1 MKKFIALLMAALL
14 AMTLFA
20 GCANGDANTD
30 AGNDTETQEPE
41 APKGNDLS
49 GETVEALIEKIYEQK
64 MPEFA
69 LMTMPVD
76 LADAE
81 ATAWLTGMA
90 ACLMLALVLVF
101 PAPRA
106 EFAGVQ
112 PAPRMATMSLKETAA
127 PLAELA
133 LEWDGKSELT
143 VSGGTLEYGEDSVVW
158 QVFEEGEYTL
168 TARRGLRTRTVTYTV
183 NVTED
188 GLSVLKA
195 R

>member
-1 MKKFIALLMAALL
+1 MFDDNTKAAWQGITPSADLKQRVLVQPPAKVVAFPAKKLSRMASL
-14 AMTLFA
+14 
-20 GCANGDANTD
+20 
-30 AGNDTETQEPE
+30 
-41 APKGNDLS
+41 
-49 GETVEALIEKIYEQK
+49 
-64 MPEFA
+64 
-69 LMTMPVD
+69 
-76 LADAE
+76 
-81 ATAWLTGMA
+81 A

-106 EFAGVQ
+106 EFAGVK
-112 PAPRMATMSLKETAA
+112 PAPRMAMLTLTEAPA

-133 LEWDGKSELT
+133 LEWDGKSQLT
-143 VSGGTLEYGEDSVVW
+143 VSCGELVYGEDAVVW

>member
-1 MKKFIALLMAALL
+1 MFDDNTKAAWQGITPSADLKQRVLAQSPAMVVTFPTKK
-14 AMTLFA
+14 
-20 GCANGDANTD
+20 
-30 AGNDTETQEPE
+30 
-41 APKGNDLS
+41 LS
-49 GETVEALIEKIYEQK
+49 R
-64 MPEFA
+64 
-69 LMTMPVD
+69 
-76 LADAE
+76 
-81 ATAWLTGMA
+81 LTGMA

-112 PAPRMATMSLKETAA
+112 PPPRMATMSLKETAA